1 MERAMSGEITRKE
14 ERRGTRAILMW
25 TAILGVCA
33 LTVVLVLTGV
43 ISFRMQN
50 TAGTIPPPAAPSTTT
65 GQAAR

>member
-1 MERAMSGEITRKE
+1 MPGEITRRE

-43 ISFRMQN
+43 ISMRMQN
-50 TAGTIPPPAAPSTTT
+50 TARSTPPPAAPSTTT
-65 GQAAR
+65 GQSGR

>member
-1 MERAMSGEITRKE
+1 MPGEITRRE

-43 ISFRMQN
+43 IGIRTQN
-50 TAGTIPPPAAPSTTT
+50 TAGSIPPPATPSTTT
-65 GQAAR
+65 GQAGR

>member
-1 MERAMSGEITRKE
+1 MPGEITRRE

-50 TAGTIPPPAAPSTTT
+50 TAASIPPPSTTTT
-65 GQAAR
+65 GQAGR

>member
-1 MERAMSGEITRKE
+1 MPGEITRRE

-43 ISFRMQN
+43 ISMRMQN
-50 TAGTIPPPAAPSTTT
+50 TAKSTAPPATPSTTTT
-65 GQAAR
+65 GQAGR

>member
-1 MERAMSGEITRKE
+1 MPREITRRE

-25 TAILGVCA
+25 TAVLGVCA

-50 TAGTIPPPAAPSTTT
+50 TTATIPAPATPSTTT